1 MFHGWLM
8 AQSSLLT
15 VLDDAVKGLLG
26 VADLRVSDGVVGIVG
41 AIDKQAQTHEVAL
54 VVERRRVECP
64 QIEGI
69 NILVG

>member
-1 MFHGWLM
+1 MCHTLSV
-8 AQSSLLT
+8 SSSALLAM
-15 VLDDAVKGLLG
+15 LDDAVKGLLG

-41 AIDKQAQTHEVAL
+41 AIDEQAQTPEVTL